1 MRFMTD
7 RCAGRRLA
15 EWLRANGHDVLEAQS
30 LGPDPGDRALLEY
43 AAAERRIFIT
53 IDKDNGELI
62 FLHRAAHCGLIRL
75 PDLEMSQRIALVEEL
90 IKDYGQELEEGAVIT
105 VHAGRVRTSHPSNS
119 PLRRNGGNDDY

>member
-1 MRFMTD
+1 MTD

-15 EWLRANGHDVLEAQS
+15 QWLRANGHDVLEAQS

-53 IDKDNGELI
+53 IDKDYGELI

-90 IKDYGQELEEGAVIT
+90 IRDYRQELEEGAVIT
-105 VHAGRVRTSHPSNS
+105 IHAGRVRTSHPPNS
-119 PLRRNGGNDDY
+119 PRRRNGDYLDNH

>member
-15 EWLRANGHDVLEAQS
+15 VWLRTNGHDVLEAQS

-53 IDKDNGELI
+53 IDKDYGELI
-62 FLHRAAHCGLIRL
+62 FAHRAAHCGLIRL
-75 PDLEMSQRIALVEEL
+75 PDLEMSLRIALVERLVTE
-90 IKDYGQELEEGAVIT
+90 YRQELEAGAVIT
-105 VHAGRVRTSHPSNS
+105 IHAGRIRTSYS
-119 PLRRNGGNDDY
+119 PNFPRGRNGGH